1 MFHQRTFHC
10 MFTDSILNLL
20 GGVCGMQDPS
30 IVLIS
35 EDGLLDDLSKCIV
48 LKLPHP
54 RSSQLILF
62 LWNRKLRLLYELQY
76 VTESYRSWFLGS
88 TIKSEGGL
96 YLCTPFDPMF
106 LLLSAFKDTTRYTAL
121 NALLMENGDLS
132 TVLEELPNFESR
144 LLYICDTTVVASQT
158 LYRYSKDRALEW
170 LSCRVNKL
178 ADSLSRLDDA
188 SAVQQ
193 IKLATNVTSSK
204 GSVDAKAPDF
214 ALDSTEA
221 RLVSDTKLSPKTC
234 QKFAYQLVADYLVP
248 DLAAELSSMLGLKS
262 SCLGTLEN
270 VDPQA
275 SEVESVS
282 NGVSTVARPT
292 EDYSASMKKPAAVSK
307 TIETLTTRRIGDSV
321 STIN

>member
-144 LLYICDTTVVASQT
+144 LLYICDTT
-158 LYRYSKDRALEW
+158 
-170 LSCRVNKL
+170 
-178 ADSLSRLDDA
+178 
-188 SAVQQ
+188 
-193 IKLATNVTSSK
+193 
-204 GSVDAKAPDF
+204 
-214 ALDSTEA
+214 DSTEA

-307 TIETLTTRRIGDSV
+307 TIEPSATKKLKLASKGTKSIMSFFTKQS
-321 STIN
+321 N